1 MAKWK
6 WAIPIWIAVCIG
18 LPQISYAQSG
28 IANDLH
34 GLQSILD
41 QLYDE
46 MMPLCSQLTGVGRG
60 LAGLAALFYIAH
72 RVWKHLSNAEP
83 IDFYPLFRPFVLGFC
98 IIWFPA
104 VLAMING
111 VMKPTVTAT
120 ADMVKGSNK
129 SIEILL
135 QQKEEAIKK
144 SSKWQIY
151 VGLDGKGDRDA
162 WLKYKYGDGVDEG
175 FMDRLAN
182 NIDFGLEKAGYSF
195 RNSVKEW
202 MSQALEIIYEAAA
215 LCINTLRT
223 FQLVVLSILGP
234 LVFGLAV
241 FDGFQ
246 HTLTVWLA
254 RYINIFL
261 WLPVANIFGA
271 IIAKIQEQMIKL
283 DISQIGNEGDTFFSP
298 TDIGYLIFLIIG
310 IVGYFTVPSVANYI
324 VHAAGGGALQQK
336 TTSMFSGA
344 MGTAQSLG
352 TGAAAMATGG
362 TMAGISMATDAFGN
376 AASSMKDGMASQN
389 SSSGYFKDKLDGNDK

>member
-6 WAIPIWIAVCIG
+6 WAIVWIAVSLG
-18 LPQISYAQSG
+18 LPQLCHAQSG
-28 IANDLH
+28 MANDLH
-34 GLQSILD
+34 GLQSVLN

-46 MMPLCSQLTGVGRG
+46 MMPLCGQLTGVGRG
-60 LAGLAALFYIAH
+60 LAGFAALFYIAH

-83 IDFYPLFRPFVLGFC
+83 IDFYPLFRPFAIGFC
-98 IIWFPA
+98 IVWFPA
-104 VLAMING
+104 VLGMMNG

-120 ADMVKGSNK
+120 ASMVSGSNK

-135 QQKEEAIKK
+135 KQKEEAIKK
-144 SSKWQIY
+144 TSKWQMF
-151 VGLDGKGDRDA
+151 VGEDGQGDRDK
-162 WLKYKYGDGVDEG
+162 WLKYKYNKDIDEG
-175 FMDRLAN
+175 FMDRFAN
-182 NIDFGLEKAGYSF
+182 NIDFGLEKAGYNM

-202 MSQALEIIYEAAA
+202 MSQALEIIFEAAS

-283 DISQIGNEGDTFFSP
+283 DISQIGEQGDTFFSS

-336 TTSMFSGA
+336 TTSMFSSTMGA
-344 MGTAQSLG
+344 AQSIG
-352 TGAAAMATGG
+352 TGAASMATGG
-362 TMAGISMATDAFGN
+362 ALAGMGMAADAMGN
-376 AASSMKDGMASQN
+376 GSSSMKDGMASQSN
-389 SSSGYFKDKLDGNDK
+389 SAPYFKDKLSGNP